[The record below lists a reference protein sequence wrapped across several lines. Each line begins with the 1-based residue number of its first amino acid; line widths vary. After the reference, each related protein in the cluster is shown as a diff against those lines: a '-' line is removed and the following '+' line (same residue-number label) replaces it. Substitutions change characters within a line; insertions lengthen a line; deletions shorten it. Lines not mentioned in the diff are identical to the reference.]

1 MDYAVLSASV
11 SWRFCCMDGILA
23 LVRVIAGLAVVL
35 LLLVLTL
42 KYLNRFTNR
51 ANENFRV
58 VRKIAVTKSSSLAIV
73 LIIDKYYVMSFSE
86 QENKIIR
93 ELSSEEAEKLIQEN
107 RQNEERQLEMAENFR
122 KIFEKAKRK

>member
-1 MDYAVLSASV
+1 
-11 SWRFCCMDGILA
+11 MDGILA
-23 LVRVIAGLAVVL
+23 LVKMIAGLVVVL

-51 ANENFRV
+51 SNENFRV
-58 VRKIAVTKSSSLAIV
+58 VKKIAVTKSSSLAIV

-93 ELSSEEAEKLIQEN
+93 ELSEEEAEKLIQEN